1 MNRQL
6 ALVTRFLEEDMVGG
20 GGGYKQRGTGIR
32 GFEEKEVVKGD
43 S

>member
-1 MNRQL
+1 MNWQL
-6 ALVTRFLEEDMVGG
+6 ALVTRFLEEDIVVGG
-20 GGGYKQRGTGIR
+20 GGIR